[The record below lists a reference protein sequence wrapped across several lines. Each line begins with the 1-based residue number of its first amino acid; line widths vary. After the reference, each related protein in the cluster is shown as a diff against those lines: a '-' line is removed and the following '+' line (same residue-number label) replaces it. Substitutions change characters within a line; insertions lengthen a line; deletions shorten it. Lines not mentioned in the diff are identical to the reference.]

1 MSASPT
7 PPDVSRNAKPTR
19 AVFIGAGAVGTHIA
33 TSLRADTPQLIID
46 PDARVQAAL
55 AARGAAI
62 ASPLQSA
69 EDAARLLNPGDVAIV
84 STSASL
90 VLRATQHLPAWMPIV
105 CLSNGL
111 IPELISAR
119 PDTLAFGVVEFG
131 ASVRS
136 PGLSTCTRAGHLL
149 LQRES
154 AGGVT
159 QWLASALNP
168 SEQPATLTD
177 HIHDHRHSKL
187 MMNASLDPVAAVIG
201 GTIGSVFAQREAFLA
216 FRVLLR
222 EALAVAK
229 AAGWR
234 ILPVQGMKPTVLC
247 RIMHTPLLNRIA
259 SMAAAKQAKDIASTL
274 SRELQRGQ
282 LGEADYLCGA
292 IAREGRAQ
300 GVATPGHDRVMA
312 VLTRIASQPSGGGG
326 KPEFARDLL
335 LK

>member
-1 MSASPT
+1 MTASSATTNVPRDAN
-7 PPDVSRNAKPTR
+7 PIR
-19 AVFIGAGAVGTHIA
+19 AVFISAGAVGTHIA
-33 TSLRADTPQLIID
+33 TSLRAGTPQVIID
-46 PDARVQAAL
+46 PDARVRAAF

-62 ASPLQSA
+62 ASPLASA
-69 EDAARLLNPGDVAIV
+69 EDAARLFNPGDIAIV

-105 CLSNGL
+105 CLSNGVITDL
-111 IPELISAR
+111 IVAR

-136 PGLSTCTRAGHLL
+136 PGLSICTRAGHLL

-154 AGGVT
+154 AGGAT
-159 QWLASALNP
+159 QWLASVLKP
-168 SEQPATLTD
+168 SDQPATLTD

-201 GTIGSVFAQREAFLA
+201 GTIGSVFGQREAFLA

-229 AAGWR
+229 AAGWQ
-234 ILPVQGMKPTVLC
+234 ILPVQGMKPNVLC

-259 SMAAAKQAKDIASTL
+259 SKAAAKQAKDIASTL

-282 LGEADYLCGA
+282 LGEADFLCGA
-292 IAREGRAQ
+292 IAREGRAR

-312 VLTRIASQPSGGGG
+312 VLTRIASQPGGGGG
-326 KPEFARDLL
+326 KPEFARDLI